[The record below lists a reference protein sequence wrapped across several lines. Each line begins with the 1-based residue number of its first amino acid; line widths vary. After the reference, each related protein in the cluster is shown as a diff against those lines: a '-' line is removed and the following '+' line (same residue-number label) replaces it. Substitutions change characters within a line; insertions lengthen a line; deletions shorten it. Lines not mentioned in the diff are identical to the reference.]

1 MNMQTGFGD
10 VNGEQMAEEYVKS
23 MIDILLP
30 VMEKGMLFAVEYS
43 KACGRDIVL
52 PEDMEYAIKYC
63 AMCTVGQDI
72 GTLFPD
78 IYDEEESDEDDIE
91 DIPDEDCPPFERYTG
106 DDERF
111 ILMNQAYDRWESWI
125 PQNPT
130 ERMLKNAIN
139 SNEHIGA

>member
-1 MNMQTGFGD
+1 MNMQTGFG
-10 VNGEQMAEEYVKS
+10 ESQMAEEYVKS

-43 KACGRDIVL
+43 KACGRDVVL

-63 AMCTVGQDI
+63 AMYTVGQDI

-91 DIPDEDCPPFERYTG
+91 DVPDEDCPPFERYTG

-130 ERMLKNAIN
+130 EQMLKNALN
-139 SNEHIGA
+139 SNEHLGA